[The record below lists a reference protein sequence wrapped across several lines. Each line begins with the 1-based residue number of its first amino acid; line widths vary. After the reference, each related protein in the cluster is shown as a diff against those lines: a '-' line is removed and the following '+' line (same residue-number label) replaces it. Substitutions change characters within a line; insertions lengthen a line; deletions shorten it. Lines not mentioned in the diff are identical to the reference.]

1 MSPLSA
7 AHRLRLAA
15 ALGLALVA
23 LSASSVVAW
32 KFGHARELGPP
43 LWGAFYDPWAVVGWL
58 RAWGGLEGYRQPF
71 LQALSLVLVL
81 AVAPVAL
88 ARLAELHGPLRV
100 EQRPRDD
107 GLGTARDLLRSG
119 HIRRRGDGVVL
130 GRQGRKVLRDHGDGH
145 VLILGP
151 ARSGK
156 GTGHVIPTL
165 LGHSGSILVFDPKH
179 ELAAITTRRRAG
191 FGPVYIFNPTAPH
204 SARFNPLLELRQGP
218 HLIGDCQMAAHM
230 LTHIGE
236 TGHHDPFWDD
246 AAAALLTGVLVH
258 VGTSGDALT
267 LAQVWRTA
275 QDIKAD
281 LLPVAA
287 HPFAARTFAGHAALE
302 DRVRSSINET
312 LLTRLAF
319 LADPVLQAA
328 TATSDF
334 RAGDLQA
341 AERPVTVFL
350 SIPAAH
356 GRRLRPLTRLML
368 QSLLAPLTHDL
379 HLTADQRLKRRPV
392 LALLDEFPQLGRM
405 DVLEH
410 GIAVCAGYGV
420 RMAMVCQ
427 DEDQIRAA
435 YGANQSITA
444 NCSTICSIPGFSGHS
459 LLTVARWGGDHAVA
473 HAAKQRPQGW
483 RGSVSESESE
493 TRIPVLNPR
502 EMLRRGRG
510 EVLVFTL
517 GCAPVWLRK
526 ATYFKLRAYRGC
538 YDAHVP
544 AAPPPPEPVEVRRQW
559 LQA

>member
-1 MSPLSA
+1 VSALSA
-7 AHRLRLAA
+7 ANRLRLAA
-15 ALGLALVA
+15 ALGLVLAA

-32 KFGHARELGPP
+32 KFGHAGQLGPP
-43 LWGAFYDPWAVVGWL
+43 LWGVFYHPLDVVVWV
-58 RAWGGLEGYRQPF
+58 RAWSGLDGYRQPF

-81 AVAPVAL
+81 AVMPVAV
-88 ARLAELHGPLRV
+88 ARLAELYGPLRL
-100 EQRPRDD
+100 EQRPKDD
-107 GLGTARDLLRSG
+107 GLGKAGNLLRSG
-119 HIRRRGDGVVL
+119 HIRTHDDGVVL
-130 GRQGRKVLRDHGDGH
+130 GRVGRKVLRDHGDGH

-156 GTGHVIPTL
+156 GTGHVVPTL
-165 LGHSGSILVFDPKH
+165 LAHSGSILVFDPKH
-179 ELAAITTRRRAG
+179 ELAAITARRRAR
-191 FGPVYIFNPTAPH
+191 FGPVFIFNPTAAH

-246 AAAALLTGVLVH
+246 AAAALLAGVLVH
-258 VGTSGDALT
+258 VGSGGELT

-281 LLPVAA
+281 LVPVAA

-302 DRVRSSINET
+302 DRVRSSITET

-328 TATSDF
+328 TAASDF

-350 SIPAAH
+350 SIPGAH

-368 QSLLAPLTHDL
+368 QSLLAPLTHDI
-379 HLTADQRLKRRPV
+379 HLTSDNRLKRRPV

-427 DEDQIRAA
+427 DEDQIRSPPTARPSAA
-435 YGANQSITA
+435 SPASRG
-444 NCSTICSIPGFSGHS
+444 IPC
-459 LLTVARWGGDHAVA
+459 
-473 HAAKQRPQGW
+473 RPW
-483 RGSVSESESE
+483 RGGAATMRWRTPPSSE
-493 TRIPVLNPR
+493 
-502 EMLRRGRG
+502 
-510 EVLVFTL
+510 
-517 GCAPVWLRK
+517 RK
-526 ATYFKLRAYRGC
+526 VG
-538 YDAHVP
+538 
-544 AAPPPPEPVEVRRQW
+544 AAPPAKARARPGSRC
-559 LQA
+559 

>member
-1 MSPLSA
+1 MSSLSA
-7 AHRLRLAA
+7 ANRLRLAA
-15 ALGLALVA
+15 ALGLALAAV
-23 LSASSVVAW
+23 SASSVVAW
-32 KFGHARELGPP
+32 KFGHANELGPP
-43 LWGAFYDPWAVVGWL
+43 LWGIFYDPLAVVTWL
-58 RAWGGLEGYRQPF
+58 RAWGALDGYRQPF

-81 AVAPVAL
+81 AIMPVAMV
-88 ARLAELHGPLRV
+88 RLAELHGPLRM
-100 EQRPRDD
+100 EQRPKDD
-107 GLGTARDLLRSG
+107 GLGTARGLLRGG
-119 HIRRRGDGVVL
+119 HIRGRGDGVVL
-130 GRQGRKVLRDHGDGH
+130 GRLGRKVLRDHGDGH

-165 LGHSGSILVFDPKH
+165 LGHAGSVLVFDPKH
-179 ELAAITTRRRAG
+179 ELAAITARRRAE
-191 FGPVYIFNPTAPH
+191 FGPVYIFNPTVSH
-204 SARFNPLLELRQGP
+204 SARFNPLLELRQGA

-230 LTHIGE
+230 LTHTGE
-236 TGHHDPFWDD
+236 TRHHDPFWDD
-246 AAAALLTGVLVH
+246 AAAALLAGVLVH
-258 VGTSGDALT
+258 VASGDELN

-287 HPFAARTFAGHAALE
+287 HPFAQRTFAGHAALE
-302 DRVRSSINET
+302 DRLRSSINET
-312 LLTRLAF
+312 LMTRLAF
-319 LADPVLQAA
+319 LADPVLQAT

-356 GRRLRPLTRLML
+356 GSRLRPLTRLML
-368 QSLLAPLTHDL
+368 QSLLAPLTHDI
-379 HLTADQRLKRRPV
+379 HLTADHRLKRRPV

-420 RMAMVCQ
+420 RMALVCQ

-459 LLTVARWGGDHAVA
+459 LQTVAHWGGDHAVA

-483 RGSVSESESE
+483 RGSPSESESE
-493 TRIPVLNPR
+493 TRIAVLNPR
-502 EMLRRGRG
+502 DLLRRGRA

-526 ATYFKLRAYRGC
+526 ATYFQVQAYRSL
-538 YDAHVP
+538 YDQHLP
-544 AAPPPPEPVEVRRQW
+544 ATSPAPEQGEIRRQW
-559 LQA
+559 LQT

>member
-7 AHRLRLAA
+7 ANRLRLAA
-15 ALGLALVA
+15 ALGLVLAA
-23 LSASSVVAW
+23 LSASTVVAW
-32 KFGHARELGPP
+32 KFGHATELGQP
-43 LWGAFYDPWAVVGWL
+43 LWGAFYHPLDVVTWIRSWNAL
-58 RAWGGLEGYRQPF
+58 DGYRQPI

-81 AVAPVAL
+81 AVMPVAV
-88 ARLAELHGPLRV
+88 ARLAELYGPLRV
-100 EQRPRDD
+100 EQRPKDD
-107 GLGTARDLLRSG
+107 GLGTAGNLLRSG
-119 HIRRRGDGVVL
+119 HIRGHGDGVVL
-130 GRQGRKVLRDHGDGH
+130 GRLGRKVLRDHGDGH

-179 ELAAITTRRRAG
+179 ELAAIAARRRAE
-191 FGPVYIFNPTAPH
+191 FGPVYIFNPTAVH

-236 TGHHDPFWDD
+236 TTHHDPFWDD
-246 AAAALLTGVLVH
+246 AAAALLAGVLVH
-258 VGTSGDALT
+258 VGTGEEHT
-267 LAQVWRTA
+267 LAQVWRMA
-275 QDIKAD
+275 EDIKAD

-328 TATSDF
+328 TVTSDF

-341 AERPVTVFL
+341 AERSVTVFL

-368 QSLLAPLTHDL
+368 QSLLAPLTHDI
-379 HLTADQRLKRRPV
+379 HLTSDNRLKRRSV

-459 LLTVARWGGDHAVA
+459 LQTVARWGGDHAVA